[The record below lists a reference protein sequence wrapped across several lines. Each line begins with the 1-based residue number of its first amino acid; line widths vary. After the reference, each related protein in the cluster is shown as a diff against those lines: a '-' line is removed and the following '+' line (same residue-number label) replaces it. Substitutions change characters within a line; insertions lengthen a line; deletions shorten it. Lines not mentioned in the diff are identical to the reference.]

1 MATAGGGPSIG
12 CAPSDASRSS
22 VLARFPLNPIL
33 PAQDGARAEA
43 FYSDVLGLEQLS
55 APGMDPMAF
64 GAGKGSMVVLSELAD
79 RVPPSYPVVAFLVEG
94 IEELVQGLS
103 ERGVELVA
111 PQPASFAGEQGVIEG
126 FIIDFGA
133 VKSAWLRDSEGNI
146 LALNEVTAAI
156 SR

>member
-1 MATAGGGPSIG
+1 
-12 CAPSDASRSS
+12 
-22 VLARFPLNPIL
+22 
-33 PAQDGARAEA
+33 
-43 FYSDVLGLEQLS
+43 
-55 APGMDPMAF
+55 MDPMAF

-156 SR
+156 SP